1 MKLNRFAIAIGA
13 SLTMHAAWL
22 LWLRYHGS
30 RATQAPAEPVRI
42 ELSFSEAKPEGPSEP
57 RPTPDR
63 TAVQTPA
70 RVRRGSDSKLSKAA
84 PTGRGQERGP
94 EKPPAPG
101 AAPDSPRAVTLL
113 PDTHSWHGMAQPGPV
128 PEPGGRTTRPGD
140 EPELDPSAAAAVAA
154 VTADNLKRKVDG
166 WIDDEMATRRVATG
180 VVDSYFGSMRKAL
193 EDGTQNP
200 PPFDSH
206 PLRRLGAEWAAAAQR
221 YGETGNPYPQEPE
234 RRRGLDLASPLD
246 RARLES
252 RGTRLED
259 FAKTLERGAA
269 LRKFAD
275 GGPGGLLAILE
286 FRQASDGKLLST
298 LLLRSSGDQAFDTH
312 VLRTAPE
319 SIAKAGAPR
328 PGAAGIHADGIR
340 SAWAFEG
347 RVVYRK
353 KARDIHLEKDWW
365 YFAASAPLSLITG
378 NFDET
383 TGDVYVVDLHD
394 PKYTCAVRLLRVY

>member
-22 LWLRYHGS
+22 LWLRYHGG
-30 RATQAPAEPVRI
+30 RTTEAPAEPVRI
-42 ELSFSEAKPEGPSEP
+42 EVSISEAAPEAPGEP
-57 RPTPDR
+57 RQTPDR
-63 TAVQTPA
+63 SAVQTPA
-70 RVRRGSDSKLSKAA
+70 RVRRGSDSKVSKAA
-84 PTGRGQERGP
+84 PSGRGQERGP
-94 EKPPAPG
+94 ERPPAPG
-101 AAPDSPRAVTLL
+101 AGPDSPRALTLL
-113 PDTHSWHGMAQPGPV
+113 PDTHTWRGMDQPVPA

-154 VTADNLKRKVDG
+154 VAADNLKRRVDG
-166 WIDDEMATRRVATG
+166 WIDDEMATRRVTTG
-180 VVDSYFGSMRKAL
+180 VVDSYFSSMRKAL
-193 EDGTQNP
+193 QDGAQNP

-206 PLRRLGAEWAAAAQR
+206 PLRRLGAGWAAAAQR
-221 YGETGNPYPQEPE
+221 YGETGNPYPQEPKG
-234 RRRGLDLASPLD
+234 RRGLDLASPMD

-252 RGTRLED
+252 RGPRYEGL
-259 FAKTLERGAA
+259 AQTLADAA
-269 LRKFAD
+269 
-275 GGPGGLLAILE
+275 PGGLLAILE

-312 VLRTAPE
+312 VLRTAPD

-328 PGAAGIHADGIR
+328 PGAAGLHADGIR

-353 KARDIHLEKDWW
+353 KVRDIHLEKDWW
-365 YFAASAPLSLITG
+365 YFAASAPLSLISG